1 MQMSIMIVS
10 IVSLNSSWLSESH
23 QCSLSSLGA
32 GGSLFS
38 LDAKMIKT
46 VGSDSSDAISKHFN
60 GIKSQSSAKH
70 NKKRIF

>member
-10 IVSLNSSWLSESH
+10 LNSCWLSESH

-38 LDAKMIKT
+38 LSSEMIKT
-46 VGSDSSDAISKHFN
+46 PGSDSSDAISKHFN

-70 NKKRIF
+70 NKTKIF

>member
-10 IVSLNSSWLSESH
+10 LNSCWLSESH

-38 LDAKMIKT
+38 LWSEMIKT
-46 VGSDSSDAISKHFN
+46 GGSDSSDAISKHFN
-60 GIKSQSSAKH
+60 RLKSQSSAKH
-70 NKKRIF
+70 KKTRIF